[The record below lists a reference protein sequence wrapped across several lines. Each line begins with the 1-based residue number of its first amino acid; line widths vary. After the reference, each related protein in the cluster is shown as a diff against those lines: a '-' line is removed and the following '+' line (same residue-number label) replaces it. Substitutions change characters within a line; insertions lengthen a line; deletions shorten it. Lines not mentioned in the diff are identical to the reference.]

1 MAENDGDIRLK
12 ISVDGIDKI
21 KASVEST
28 AKDVSGKF
36 EKAFSKAD
44 KSAKKSSE
52 QIKETVSETDK
63 AIQDILNDSTRS
75 LKSKASSIAAVY
87 RKEGEDAASAM
98 KKAWE
103 KVNAEAGK
111 SSKKGFSPFDFFKR
125 KNKKDDQQ
133 ENPIND
139 TLGSSEKTLGR
150 IGGIVKKIGVA
161 VGAAFAVKRVASFGK
176 ECLDL
181 GSDLTEVQNVVDTAF
196 GPKVSKKVDKFA
208 QSAATSFGLSETMAK
223 RYAGTFG
230 AMATAFGFSQ
240 DQAADMSTQL
250 TGLAGDVASFY
261 NISQDEAYTK
271 LKSVFTGETESLKDL
286 GVVMTQTAL
295 DSYAMANG
303 FGKTTAKM
311 SEAEKVALR
320 YKFVQD
326 QLNIASGDFAKTSG
340 SWANQVRILSL
351 QFDSLKASIGQ
362 GLINLF
368 TPIIQQVN
376 ALMKKMVG
384 LASIFKQFTEMLTG
398 KKSKDDGIAATA
410 NMAADA
416 DSSMSGASDAASNLA
431 KNTTAAGKAA
441 KKAKKEMFGLAS
453 WDELSNNTSSKDSDS
468 GSSSTGTGAA
478 GGSTTLDGSNVLD
491 KAGESAGKLSGIIAK
506 VKAEF
511 VDLAKKF
518 AGGFQI
524 GLGNTEQVFQS
535 IRNEISS
542 IGQSLAGIFTDQSVV
557 NAAGKCAENIA
568 TALGKITGSI
578 TSVGLTLADL
588 LVGSVAKY
596 LEQHKK
602 DLVKHLVDLFDITGQ
617 IAGIVGDFAAVVADI
632 ATVFR
637 SDEAKQIGANLLN
650 IFVETKLNVLE
661 LMAKVGRDIIDTLT
675 GPIIENKDK
684 IKEALQNT
692 LAPLSSIIGTISDVV
707 TNTWDKIQ
715 EVYDQHIHP
724 LFETVK
730 ETLSSWLAT
739 LLDGYNKYIVPV
751 LDEFAK
757 KFKEIVEKYVQP
769 AVDTALDT
777 VGDFADMLSS
787 VLDKVIKPLVNWVI
801 ANIIPV
807 FAKCFQK
814 AGNII
819 LTVMKGVSQI
829 IQGVSEVF
837 SGICKIIK
845 GIVEGD
851 WKTVWTGMKDIV
863 DGILTA
869 VKGLFTMAWAAIK
882 AVFAPV
888 SIFFGTVVSEI
899 KGAFKGIGGWFK
911 DTFGGAFDKLKDG
924 FSGVKSFFTGKC
936 KDVQNAFMGI
946 PDWFKNKFTSAYD
959 KASGAFAKAKEKFG
973 QIRDAIKAPFKGIAD
988 WFESTFKGAWEKVK
1002 DVFSAGGKIFSG
1014 VKEGLEKTFRTV
1026 VNGLISGINI
1036 VVSKPFNAINKMLNT
1051 IRKVGVGKIKPFESL
1066 WEENPITVPKI
1077 PALAQGGYVKAN
1089 TPQLAMIGDNRHY
1102 GEVVS
1107 PEDKLQAMAVEA
1119 GRLAAESTSA
1129 ALVPVI
1135 ERLCNAI
1142 ITLENTSGGVELEQ
1156 YKEGDLLRVVRNE
1169 NAKYKK
1175 QHGVSA
1181 LT

>member
-1 MAENDGDIRLK
+1 MADSQSVGK
-12 ISVDGIDKI
+12 IHLDLGINSKN
-21 KASVEST
+21 
-28 AKDVSGKF
+28 
-36 EKAFSKAD
+36 FSK
-44 KSAKKSSE
+44 SMSGIEGMAKK
-52 QIKETVSETDK
+52 
-63 AIQDILNDSTRS
+63 
-75 LKSKASSIAAVY
+75 AA
-87 RKEGEDAASAM
+87 
-98 KKAWE
+98 
-103 KVNAEAGK
+103 
-111 SSKKGFSPFDFFKR
+111 
-125 KNKKDDQQ
+125 
-133 ENPIND
+133 
-139 TLGSSEKTLGR
+139 KTL
-150 IGGIVKKIGVA
+150 
-161 VGAAFAVKRVASFGK
+161 AATFAVKGITDFGK
-176 ECLDL
+176 QCLDL

-398 KKSKDDGIAATA
+398 NKSKDDGIAATA

-416 DSSMSGASDAASNLA
+416 DSSMSGASDAASNLE

-468 GSSSTGTGAA
+468 SSSSTGTGAA

-568 TALGKITGSI
+568 IALGKITGSI

-769 AVDTALDT
+769 AVDTALDA

-888 SIFFGTVVSEI
+888 SIFFGTVVSGI
-899 KGAFKGIGGWFK
+899 KGAFEGIGGWFK

-924 FSGVKSFFTGKC
+924 FSGVKPFFTGKC

-1014 VKEGLEKTFRTV
+1014 VKEGLEKTFKTV

>member
-1 MAENDGDIRLK
+1 MADSQSVGK
-12 ISVDGIDKI
+12 IHLDLGINSKN
-21 KASVEST
+21 
-28 AKDVSGKF
+28 
-36 EKAFSKAD
+36 FSK
-44 KSAKKSSE
+44 SMSGIEGMAKK
-52 QIKETVSETDK
+52 
-63 AIQDILNDSTRS
+63 
-75 LKSKASSIAAVY
+75 AA
-87 RKEGEDAASAM
+87 
-98 KKAWE
+98 
-103 KVNAEAGK
+103 
-111 SSKKGFSPFDFFKR
+111 
-125 KNKKDDQQ
+125 
-133 ENPIND
+133 
-139 TLGSSEKTLGR
+139 KTLT
-150 IGGIVKKIGVA
+150 
-161 VGAAFAVKRVASFGK
+161 AAFAIKGITDFGK
-176 ECLDL
+176 QCLDL

-223 RYAGTFG
+223 KYAGTFG

-398 KKSKDDGIAATA
+398 NKSKDDGIAATA

-416 DSSMSGASDAASNLA
+416 DSSMSGASDAALNLA

-478 GGSTTLDGSNVLD
+478 GGNTTLDGSNVLD
-491 KAGESAGKLSGIIAK
+491 KAGESAGKLSGIIEK

-518 AGGFQI
+518 AGGFRI

-535 IRNEISS
+535 IRDEISS
-542 IGQSLAGIFTDQSVV
+542 IGQSLAEIFTDQSAV

-578 TSVGLTLADL
+578 TSIGLTLADL

-617 IAGIVGDFAAVVADI
+617 IAEIVGNFAVVVADI

-650 IFVETKLNVLE
+650 IFVETKLNVLT

-675 GPIIENKDK
+675 SPIIENKDK

-692 LAPLSSIIGTISDVV
+692 LAPLSSIVGIISDVV

-757 KFKEIVEKYVQP
+757 KFKEVVEKYVQP
-769 AVDTALDT
+769 AIDAALDA
-777 VGDFADMLSS
+777 VGDFADMLSG

-819 LTVMKGVSQI
+819 LTAMKGVSQI
-829 IQGVSEVF
+829 IQGISEVF

-888 SIFFGTVVSEI
+888 SIFFSTVVSGI
-899 KGAFKGIGGWFK
+899 KGAFTGIGDWFK
-911 DTFGGAFDKLKDG
+911 NTFGGAFDKLKDG
-924 FSGVKSFFTGKC
+924 FSGIKSFFTGKC
-936 KDVQNAFMGI
+936 KDVQSAFTGI
-946 PDWFKNKFTSAYD
+946 PDWFKTKFASAYNN
-959 KASGAFAKAKEKFG
+959 ASGAFAKAKDKFKE
-973 QIRDAIKAPFKGIAD
+973 IRDHIKAPFKGIAD
-988 WFESTFKGAWEKVK
+988 WFESTFKSAWEKVK

-1014 VKEGLEKTFRTV
+1014 VKEGLEKTFKTV

-1129 ALVPVI
+1129 AMVPVI

-1142 ITLENTSGGVELEQ
+1142 IALENTSGGADLEK

-1169 NAKYKK
+1169 NTKYKK